1 VAVASGPT
9 ERAAAAA
16 LEAVADV
23 ALLEGDLPTS
33 LDAYEAVTAL
43 ATPTDLAELA
53 GAPANQ
59 APARRDDDPF
69 AGRGGRAAH

>member
-16 LEAVADV
+16 LKAVADL

-33 LDAYEAVTAL
+33 LDAYEAL
-43 ATPTDLAELA
+43 ATPTDLAEVA
-53 GAPANQ
+53 DAPAN
-59 APARRDDDPF
+59 
-69 AGRGGRAAH
+69 

>member
-43 ATPTDLAELA
+43 ATPMSAAAADASSSS
-53 GAPANQ
+53 
-59 APARRDDDPF
+59 ARMRL
-69 AGRGGRAAH
+69 